1 MITDGLNKAQFEA
14 VTSEHKRILCL
25 AGAGTGKTKTLTSRI
40 AFLHENRVSCS
51 SMLALTFTRLAGKEM
66 KERVIKL
73 IGKSEGGKLF
83 CNTFHAFC
91 VKVLRQYGA
100 RLGYD
105 ADFSIYDQD
114 DCASII
120 TTIIEDYQY
129 KTTLK
134 KVQEVLPCI
143 YDIDKAINGDFATIA
158 QEELKVIK
166 DYQYHLKRNNAFDF
180 DGLIDNVY
188 RLLENNEDIRKEL
201 QNQYSHIFVDEM
213 QDTNTLQWGIVS
225 LINPEN
231 LFVVGDDN
239 QSIYGWRG
247 ADISIILMLS
257 KSPEWQTIKLEQNYR
272 STRPIVEAANR
283 LIKHNVSQTEKVLI
297 SSVEGEEPVIDVL
310 EDVQQEAKIIA
321 SATLAYVN
329 GKYSDIAVLTR
340 TNKQLVAIKATMDVY
355 GIPSEL
361 VNATEDV
368 FKKDD
373 IRNLL
378 AYLELLVNP
387 KDDHAFKKA
396 INFPEPRFT
405 SMELAKLQ
413 LIATDNECSLCEA
426 LPEFHGTTT
435 EFSSLMSLF
444 EEFMDAEDSGILA
457 MFNQLTARLDL
468 MGLYA
473 EQGRKFS
480 KGEDINQAQNKLMNW
495 AEIQKSLGEDYS
507 VSAFLKWLHLR
518 DIQEKLIE
526 KQNKVKLMTVHAAKG
541 LEFESVFIA
550 GMNQGCFPSRRGDIE
565 EERRLF
571 YVAITRAKRN
581 LYICR
586 TQNVDAGHGGGYM
599 SMPSQFL
606 DEMQAP

>member
-1 MITDGLNKAQFEA
+1 MVTDGLNKAQFEA

-40 AFLHENRVSCS
+40 ALLNENRVSCN

-73 IGKSEGGKLF
+73 IGKSEGSKLF

-91 VKVLRQYGA
+91 VKVLRKYGE

-120 TTIIEDYQY
+120 QTIIEDYCY

-134 KVQEVLPCI
+134 KVQEVLPCV
-143 YDIDKAINGDFATIA
+143 YDIDKAINGDFSTIA

-188 RLLENNEDIRKEL
+188 RLLENNEDICKEL
-201 QNQYSHIFVDEM
+201 QKQYSHIFVDEF
-213 QDTNTLQWGIVS
+213 QDTNAMQWVIVS
-225 LINPEN
+225 LINLEN

-272 STRPIVEAANR
+272 STRPIVEAANC

-297 SSVEGEEPVIDVL
+297 SSAEGVLPVIDIL
-310 EDVQQEAKIIA
+310 EDEQQEARIIA
-321 SATLAYVN
+321 SAALSNVVN
-329 GKYSDIAVLTR
+329 GNYADIAVLAR
-340 TNKQLVAIKATMDVY
+340 TNKQLQVIKDTFDTFN
-355 GIPSEL
+355 IPAEIIN
-361 VNATEDV
+361 NAEDV
-368 FKKDD
+368 FKKTD
-373 IRNLL
+373 IRNLF

-387 KDDHAFKKA
+387 KDDHAFRKA
-396 INFPEPRFT
+396 INFPETRLT
-405 SMELAKLQ
+405 SAELARLQ
-413 LIATDNECSLCEA
+413 LIAIDCECSLFES
-426 LPEFHGTTT
+426 LPKFEGSARKFT
-435 EFSSLMSLF
+435 SIMSHLEIIANENPGAAF
-444 EEFMDAEDSGILA
+444 IYDNLA
-457 MFNQLTARLDL
+457 ICLDVINK
-468 MGLYA
+468 YS
-473 EQGRKFS
+473 EQGRSLS
-480 KGEDINQAQNKLMNW
+480 KGIDIATTSTKLDAW
-495 AEIQKSLGEDYS
+495 CSIQRSLGEDAS
-507 VSAFLKWLHLR
+507 ISSFLKWLHIR
-518 DIQEKLIE
+518 DIQDKLLDH
-526 KQNKVKLMTVHAAKG
+526 QNRVKLMTVHAAKG

-599 SMPSQFL
+599 SMPSQFIG
-606 DEMQAP
+606 EMQAP

>member
-40 AFLHENRVSCS
+40 ALLNENRVSCN

-73 IGKSEGGKLF
+73 IGKSEGSKLF

-91 VKVLRQYGA
+91 VKVLRQYGS

-120 TTIIEDYQY
+120 QTIIEDYRY
-129 KTTLK
+129 NTTLK
-134 KVQEVLPCI
+134 KVQVMLALVL
-143 YDIDKAINGDFATIA
+143 DVDKALKDGIVSE

-180 DGLIDNVY
+180 DGLMNNVSL
-188 RLLENNEDIRKEL
+188 LLESNQDIRLEL
-201 QNQYSHIFVDEM
+201 QKQYSHVFVDEF
-213 QDTNTLQWGIVS
+213 QDTNNIQWSILA
-225 LINPEN
+225 LIDPEN
-231 LFVVGDDN
+231 LFVVGDDF

-247 ADISIILMLS
+247 ANIDLILMLS
-257 KSPEWQTIKLEQNYR
+257 THPRWQTIKLEQNYR
-272 STRPIVEAANR
+272 STQPIVEAANR

-297 SSVEGEEPVIDVL
+297 SVLEGELPVIDVL
-310 EDVQQEAKIIA
+310 ENEQQEARIITA
-321 SATLAYVN
+321 AALSQVVDGNYA
-329 GKYSDIAVLTR
+329 DMAVLAR
-340 TNKQLVAIKATMDVY
+340 TNKQLQKIKDTFDTFN
-355 GIPSEL
+355 IPAE
-361 VNATEDV
+361 VINNAEDI
-368 FKKDD
+368 FKKTD
-373 IRNLL
+373 IRSLF

-396 INFPEPRFT
+396 INFPVTRLT
-405 SMELAKLQ
+405 SAELARLQ
-413 LIATDNECSLCEA
+413 LIAIDCECSLYES
-426 LPEFHGTTT
+426 LPKFEGPTSDFTTGINLLSI
-435 EFSSLMSLF
+435 EGG
-444 EEFMDAEDSGILA
+444 DAAVIFDTLVDY
-457 MFNQLTARLDL
+457 LDL
-468 MGLYA
+468 ITTYG
-473 EQGRKFS
+473 EQGRRYS
-480 KGEDINQAQNKLMNW
+480 KGTDIAQALLKLGNW
-495 AEIQKSLGEDYS
+495 CETQKSLGEDCS
-507 VSAFLKWLHLR
+507 ISAFLKWLHIR
-518 DIQEKLIE
+518 DIQDKLLD
-526 KQNKVKLMTVHAAKG
+526 KQNRVKLMTVHAAKG

-550 GMNQGCFPSRRGDIE
+550 GMNQGCFPSRRGDLE

-571 YVAITRAKRN
+571 YVAVTRAKRN

-586 TQNVDAGHGGGYM
+586 TKNVDAGHGGGYM

-606 DEMQAP
+606 GEMQAV